1 MVVRCTIICFW
12 TLEMVQEPQ
21 SSPVQGNVAQTTQLH
36 PKIEIAKAQIE
47 SLSADQ
53 KRIRELGRIGLLLG
67 SKEQVSAYFAMLL
80 ALVFAVVI
88 ILLIFFPIPP
98 GIERKD
104 AIQTVITQF
113 SSAVA
118 YVFGSA
124 ASKNPERESTG

>member
-1 MVVRCTIICFW
+1 MNYCRGT
-12 TLEMVQEPQ
+12 
-21 SSPVQGNVAQTTQLH
+21 SPVSERGWISATLPEQDHSRAPRQTDRRGS
-36 PKIEIAKAQIE
+36 PDAY
-47 SLSADQ
+47 
-53 KRIRELGRIGLLLG
+53 ELGRIGLLLG

-104 AIQTVITQF
+104 AIQTVITLF

-124 ASKNPERESTG
+124 ASK